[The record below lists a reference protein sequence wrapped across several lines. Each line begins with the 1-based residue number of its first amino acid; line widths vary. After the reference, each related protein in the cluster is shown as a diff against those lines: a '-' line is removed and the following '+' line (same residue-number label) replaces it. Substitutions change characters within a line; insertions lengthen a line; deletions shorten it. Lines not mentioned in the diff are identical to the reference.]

1 MAYLGATDG
10 GSAADKAKAAL
21 AAAKS
26 GGGQP
31 SSTDPRDTVTIPIT
45 WGTGSHTRPL
55 NEGRFDDDI
64 HTQAPGNLRE
74 KVNTHQT
81 DYLTP
86 EAAMGAWYS
95 FTDDQRSGLMKRM
108 WFLGLTKSA
117 TDFDGA
123 FSVWKNAVGHAANFA
138 LSGRQIDPKDVLE
151 MMADGEQGAGK
162 YKQQESTHRSI
173 DLTDPATAREWVQ
186 QAFHQSMGRKAE
198 DAEVRALVDAL
209 HERQKSNPQVT
220 TTTPTK
226 WDANGNAL
234 DSTTTQTG
242 GVDPDAFFAQQMAA
256 DPEAGAHQAAS
267 TLFPALMQALG
278 SAV

>member
-1 MAYLGATDG
+1 VSDG

-21 AAAKS
+21 AAAQS

-31 SSTDPRDTVTIPIT
+31 SSAKGPQVTVPIT
-45 WGTGSHTRPL
+45 WGAGSYLKPV
-55 NEGRFDDDI
+55 NEGQFDGDI
-64 HTQAPGNLRE
+64 HTQAPGNVRDKTNLS
-74 KVNTHQT
+74 KT

-86 EAAMGAWYS
+86 EAAAGAWYS
-95 FTDDQRSGLMKRM
+95 FSDDQRSGLMKRM

-151 MMADGEQGAGK
+151 MMADGSEGADGKGK
-162 YKQQESTHRSI
+162 YRQQESVHRSI

-220 TTTPTK
+220 TSTPTK
-226 WDANGNAL
+226 WDENGNAV

-242 GVDPDAFFAQQMAA
+242 GVDPDAFFAAQMAT